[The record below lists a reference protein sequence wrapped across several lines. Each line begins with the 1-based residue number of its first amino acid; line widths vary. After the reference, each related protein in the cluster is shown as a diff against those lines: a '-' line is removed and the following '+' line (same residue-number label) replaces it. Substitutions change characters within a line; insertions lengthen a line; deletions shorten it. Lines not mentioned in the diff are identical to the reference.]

1 VVIKLRKIVLMLD
14 VELVVRVEVLI
25 VKLMLKVLGF
35 RLHDAANDNSSS
47 NNSKL
52 NNLMEKEI
60 LTILL

>member
-1 VVIKLRKIVLMLD
+1 
-14 VELVVRVEVLI
+14 
-25 VKLMLKVLGF
+25 MLKVLGF
-35 RLHDAANDNSSS
+35 RLQDAANDNSSS